1 MYATLLWATDGSA
14 NADLALAEAKRLLQ
28 PGGRI
33 VAFHCDR
40 RSTGACIGGA
50 PLLTDQAERTEKIR
64 TQVEELNAEGIET
77 ELLIETTQHATPRTI
92 VRTAD
97 ELRVDAIVCGTRG
110 FGGLHRASAGSVS
123 AELIHYSHVPVI
135 VVPTAPER
143 VFEPLPALDVV
154 SFSG

>member
-14 NADLALAEAKRLLQ
+14 SADLALAEAKRLLQ

-33 VAFHCDR
+33 MALHCEPR
-40 RSTGACIGGA
+40 TTGVRVGGR
-50 PLLTDQAERTEKIR
+50 PGLTDQAERTAKIR
-64 TQVEELNAEGIET
+64 TQVEELNADGIET
-77 ELLIETTQHATPRTI
+77 ELLIETTRRATPRAI

-97 ELRVDAIVCGTRG
+97 EFQVEAIVCGTRG

-135 VVPTAPER
+135 VVPAAPGHVSEPAPEVR
-143 VFEPLPALDVV
+143 SVLV
-154 SFSG
+154 G

>member
-14 NADLALAEAKRLLQ
+14 DADLALAEAKRLLQ

-40 RSTGACIGGA
+40 RSTGACVGGT
-50 PLLTDQAERTEKIR
+50 PLLADETERTAKIR
-64 TQVEELNAEGIET
+64 AQVKELNADGVDA

-123 AELIHYSHVPVI
+123 TELIHYSHVPVI
-135 VVPTAPER
+135 VVPAAPEPL
-143 VFEPLPALDVV
+143 FEELPALNA